1 MGRRPAADQT
11 GPMSNPGVPS
21 PYLRVSE
28 ADRQRAEQWL
38 KEAYVAGRLGEGE
51 LDERLGRAM
60 TATTRAELTVACQ
73 GLPPMP
79 ASAYLPRPVATANQ
93 GSGLAAFAH
102 FSVFFLWLAG
112 PLLAYAASAPGS
124 LARREAA
131 KAFNWQFVSFI
142 ALVGGSI
149 ANGLLGGAFDWVL
162 GIAGLVWFV
171 LTVVGGIRAAQGED
185 WRNPVM
191 RLVPWEVLRER
202 RR

>member
-1 MGRRPAADQT
+1 MGSTVAADHNED
-11 GPMSNPGVPS
+11 MSNPGFPS
-21 PYLRVSE
+21 PLMRVSE
-28 ADRQRAEQWL
+28 VDRQRAEQWL

-60 TATTRAELTVACQ
+60 TAQTRADLTSACQ
-73 GLPPMP
+73 GLAPMP
-79 ASAYLPRPVATANQ
+79 TSAYLPRPVTTANQ
-93 GSGLAAFAH
+93 GTALAAFAH
-102 FSVFFLWLAG
+102 FSIFFLWIFG
-112 PLLAYAASAPGS
+112 PLVSYAVAAPGS

-131 KAFNWQFVSFI
+131 KAFNWQFFSFI

-149 ANGLLGGAFDWVL
+149 ANGVLGGGLDWAL
-162 GIAGLVWFV
+162 GVAGLVWFV

-191 RLVPWEVLRER
+191 RVVPWEVLRER